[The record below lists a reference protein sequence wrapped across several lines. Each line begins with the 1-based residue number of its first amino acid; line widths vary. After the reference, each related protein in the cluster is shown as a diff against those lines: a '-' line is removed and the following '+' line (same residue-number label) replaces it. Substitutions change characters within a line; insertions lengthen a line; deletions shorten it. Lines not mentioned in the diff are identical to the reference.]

1 MSAKDFNHVQMISF
15 LFLGIGLA
23 YLLVRF
29 VYIKM
34 DEYNLR
40 KQKESTLGG
49 SWKVIRPDL
58 NQEEVN
64 KLILNIEEF
73 NEKWSNLNIAIHKS
87 EVNDKEHYLTKLARK
102 IKEINKAC
110 EKLLPV
116 PDLITKPHP
125 LIKGAKLNL
134 NAQKKTT
141 SWRGLPVC
149 IETRG
154 DLLSISVQRHNVKRS
169 LRIMDTI
176 IKMAELRGHKII
188 VEYRTTKIIVLA
200 TA

>member
-73 NEKWSNLNIAIHKS
+73 NEKWSNLNADFVSGDKNARGDFNKLFNELYRKYLELVLRGESII
-87 EVNDKEHYLTKLARK
+87 NDKNDGLGPKHL
-102 IKEINKAC
+102 
-110 EKLLPV
+110 
-116 PDLITKPHP
+116 
-125 LIKGAKLNL
+125 
-134 NAQKKTT
+134 KT
-141 SWRGLPVC
+141 
-149 IETRG
+149 
-154 DLLSISVQRHNVKRS
+154 N
-169 LRIMDTI
+169 
-176 IKMAELRGHKII
+176 
-188 VEYRTTKIIVLA
+188 
-200 TA
+200 

>member
-73 NEKWSNLNIAIHKS
+73 NEKW
-87 EVNDKEHYLTKLARK
+87 
-102 IKEINKAC
+102 KA
-110 EKLLPV
+110 P
-116 PDLITKPHP
+116 
-125 LIKGAKLNL
+125 N
-134 NAQKKTT
+134 
-141 SWRGLPVC
+141 
-149 IETRG
+149 
-154 DLLSISVQRHNVKRS
+154 
-169 LRIMDTI
+169 
-176 IKMAELRGHKII
+176 
-188 VEYRTTKIIVLA
+188 
-200 TA
+200 